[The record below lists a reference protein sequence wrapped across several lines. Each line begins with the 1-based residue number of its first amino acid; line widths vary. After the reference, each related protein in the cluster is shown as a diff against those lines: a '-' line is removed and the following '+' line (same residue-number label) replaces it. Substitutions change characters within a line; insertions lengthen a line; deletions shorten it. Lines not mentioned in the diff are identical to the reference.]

1 MTKDMTIPNDAGPVS
16 VQYAPAFSCLCT
28 VGHRPFYGTVRITFA
43 PGDRLLEFEAF
54 ERWLVGLALESFTIE
69 SLCRTVFDKLTDVLG
84 DVPLSV
90 AAEARTTVHA
100 PVTATIERS

>member
-1 MTKDMTIPNDAGPVS
+1 MAGRTGTAGVPAGPS
-16 VQYAPAFSCLCT
+16 STSLPR
-28 VGHRPFYGTVRITFA
+28 GG
-43 PGDRLLEFEAF
+43 RLLEFEAF

-90 AAEARTTVHA
+90 AAEACTTVHA

>member
-1 MTKDMTIPNDAGPVS
+1 MIV
-16 VQYAPAFSCLCT
+16 
-28 VGHRPFYGTVRITFA
+28 VRFTFE
-43 PGDRLLEFEAF
+43 GFH
-54 ERWLVGLALESFTIE
+54 VTIE

-90 AAEARTTVHA
+90 AAEACTTVHA

>member
-1 MTKDMTIPNDAGPVS
+1 MGEVMTIPNDAGELRVE
-16 VQYAPAFSCLCT
+16 YAPEFSTLCS
-28 VGHRPFYGTVRITFA
+28 VGRRPFYGTLRIAFE
-43 PGDRLLEFEAF
+43 PGDLLLEFEAF
-54 ERWLVGLALESFTIE
+54 ERWLASLALQSFTIE

-90 AAEARTTVHA
+90 AAEACTTVHA